1 MFHCN
6 SIMASDSSKTQTKPK
21 PKTLS
26 QEQIVAGFNQLRQEQ
41 RQLANKIVELE
52 GDVTEHK
59 YVLI

>member
-1 MFHCN
+1 MFHSI

-59 YVLI
+59 YILI

>member
-1 MFHCN
+1 MSHSI

-59 YVLI
+59 YILI